1 MTILHDRANSLDM
14 SKRFNWLGVL
24 IIATVS
30 GLIVRVVG
38 DPITAV
44 TTPKIEDILEDIEDF
59 FDDVED
65 TLEDMNWW
73 QK

>member
-1 MTILHDRANSLDM
+1 M

-24 IIATVS
+24 LIATVS
-30 GLIVRVVG
+30 GLIVKVVG

-44 TTPKIEDILEDIEDF
+44 TTPKIEDFLEDIEDF
-59 FDDVED
+59 FED
-65 TLEDMNWW
+65 FEDRLEDMNLW